1 MNDLLLTLPVSL
13 LWVAFTALLVR
24 GREGSEQ
31 RYLWLSLIAHQV
43 CAVLLVVIT
52 TYYYGGGDLT
62 AYFWSGK
69 FISAK
74 LRADFFDLA
83 PTLVNVILQREVAL
97 PFPGTM
103 AGTNTGSMQALAGF
117 LCYFLQ
123 DSLYAVCM
131 AIAGASFVA
140 KVAVYDVFKQQL
152 PEAPQATLRFG
163 CLLVPSSVLWSAGL
177 MKEAIAML
185 GVSAILWGGYTLI
198 VRRRLSP
205 LAVVAVGLGTLTT
218 GLFKGYV
225 LPVLGFAAGVWYL
238 SRAVERRFGRS
249 PVRARYLIGAVVLA
263 AATLLATSVA
273 LPQFAPGVLEEE
285 SRNAQQIGARISGGS
300 NYDLGGASASVG
312 EKLPLAVATVFF
324 RPMIFEANNPM
335 IALNALEMAWITGL
349 ILIALFRRPLSA
361 TLSQIVTTPALAFC
375 LAFVLIMAVGVGLTT
390 TNLGTLSRYRMPL
403 MGFYVILLVSLA
415 AKPKRSAVPASTLTP
430 LPHGAWPA
438 TGREGRS

>member
-1 MNDLLLTLPVSL
+1 MNDLLVTLPVSL
-13 LWVAFTALLVR
+13 LWAAFTTLLVR

-31 RYLWLSLIAHQV
+31 RDLWLSFMAHQL

-52 TYYYGGGDLT
+52 VYYYGGGDLT

-83 PTLVNVILQREVAL
+83 PTLFNVILQREVAL

-152 PEAPQATLRFG
+152 PDAPRAALRFG

-185 GVSAILWGGYTLI
+185 GVSAILWGGHTLI
-198 VRRRLSP
+198 VRRRYSP
-205 LAVVAVGLGTLTT
+205 LAMLAVGLGTLTT

-238 SRAVERRFGRS
+238 SRAVERRFGHS
-249 PVRARYLIGAVVLA
+249 TVRIRYLIGAVALA

-273 LPQFAPGVLEEE
+273 LPQFAPGMIEEE

-300 NYDLGGASASVG
+300 NYELGGASVG

-324 RPMIFEANNPM
+324 RPMLFEANNPM
-335 IALNALEMAWITGL
+335 IALNALEMAWITWL
-349 ILIALFRRPLSA
+349 ILVALFRRRLSG
-361 TLSQIVTTPALAFC
+361 TISQVVTTPALAFC

-403 MGFYVILLVSLA
+403 MVFYVVLLVSLA
-415 AKPKRSAVPASTLTP
+415 AKPKRAAVPQPTLRP

-438 TGREGRS
+438 TDPAGRS